1 VDGFQRRRITGHGW
15 TVIAA
20 VCLVLGVSVAFY
32 LSIGSHRAPVGVLV
46 AIMGLVAAAVTFRH
60 RPERTEKACWIA
72 LMIVLLVAEIRNLY
86 IADAEQ
92 TAKLEKVSGD
102 LTTAVSSINK
112 TANNVTGG
120 NSYTYLVAMMGP
132 RPPFLLAVQVVGE
145 DPASNVSADLQ
156 QLFGTDSS
164 SRKLQLRSMH
174 SVALGSDWFG
184 PGITLTKEFIHQP
197 GRYVAKVVSRNGDI
211 TEQIDIAQCSNGSW
225 SQAIKMNGAGAKE
238 NDKLMGTPGCH
249 KHF

>member
-1 VDGFQRRRITGHGW
+1 LDLIRRIRIAGDGW

-20 VCLVLGVSVAFY
+20 VCLVIGVSLALY
-32 LSIGSHRAPVGVLV
+32 LSIGNHRATVGVLV
-46 AIMGLVAAAVTFRH
+46 AIMGLVAAAATFR
-60 RPERTEKACWIA
+60 REPRSTEKACWIA
-72 LMIVLLVAEIRNLY
+72 LMIVLVVAEIRNLY
-86 IADAEQ
+86 IAHAEQ
-92 TAKLEKVSGD
+92 TAKLETISGD
-102 LTTAVSSINK
+102 PTAAVPRINK
-112 TANNVTGG
+112 TVKNVTGG
-120 NSYTYLVAMMGP
+120 NSYSYLVAIMGP

-145 DPASNVSADLQ
+145 NPVSNVSADLQ
-156 QLFGTDSS
+156 QLSGTDSGS
-164 SRKLQLRSMH
+164 GQLQLRSAH

-211 TEQIDIAQCSNGSW
+211 TEQIDIAQCSDGSW

-249 KHF
+249 KPF